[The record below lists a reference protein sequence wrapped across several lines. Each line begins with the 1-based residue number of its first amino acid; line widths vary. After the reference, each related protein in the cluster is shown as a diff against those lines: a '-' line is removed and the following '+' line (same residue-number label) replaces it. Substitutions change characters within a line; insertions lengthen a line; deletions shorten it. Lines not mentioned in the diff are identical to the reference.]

1 MIKKLRSGILVI
13 LILSYVV
20 VCAAK
25 GGAEH
30 VKSLGVDKVLAAR
43 SVSVSEYAP
52 TAGAATKLDD
62 DEDEYYYIPTAGV
75 ETKFTRIDSL
85 FNGK

>member
-1 MIKKLRSGILVI
+1 MIKKLRSVI
-13 LILSYVV
+13 FVLLILSYIV

-30 VKSLGVDKVLAAR
+30 VKSLGVAKVLAAR

-52 TAGAATKLDD
+52 TAGAATKLDYE
-62 DEDEYYYIPTAGV
+62 EDEHYYIPTAGV
-75 ETKFTRIDSL
+75 ETKFARMVR
-85 FNGK
+85 F

>member
-1 MIKKLRSGILVI
+1 MIKKLRSGIFLL
-13 LILSYVV
+13 LILSYIV

-30 VKSLGVDKVLAAR
+30 VKSLGIDRVLAAR

-52 TAGAATKLDD
+52 TAGAASRLDY
-62 DEDEYYYIPTAGV
+62 DEEEYYYIPTAGV
-75 ETKFTRIDSL
+75 ETKFTRMVR
-85 FNGK
+85 F